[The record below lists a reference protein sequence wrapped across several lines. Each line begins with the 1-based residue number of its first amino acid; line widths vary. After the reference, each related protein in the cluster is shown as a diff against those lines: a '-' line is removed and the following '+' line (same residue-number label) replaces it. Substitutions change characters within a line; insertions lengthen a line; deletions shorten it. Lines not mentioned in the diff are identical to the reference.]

1 MKKRFSNTNEVYWGK
16 EPDRKD
22 FEDSI
27 SPNFNKFLTEAL
39 NWYNYS
45 SSLEKKKGWFI
56 DWVRVNRPEVNVGLI
71 EANNDGAFT
80 TAGAIA
86 RLHSRG
92 LVDSNYLNRKL
103 DNWVRTFSAEGET
116 IIRVKEGKKTIK
128 KRIGEKDPR
137 LSNLIGLIEIQLDL
151 LMENDYKPTN
161 FDMSDWI
168 LRNNPSPVHLSAIN
182 DRFLRLVEELTD
194 TDDQVTEAYSH
205 LSEEQFNNLLEF
217 LLDVVSAKK
226 MRKARVVRKK
236 KNSPPSK
243 QVSKLKCAVSD
254 PDTGVKSIS
263 PTDIPGSKCVW
274 IWNKKYRMIGA
285 YHVEGD
291 KEIGVKG
298 TTLINIDADSSVW
311 KKVRKPESIIPQIM
325 AANKIGMKKI
335 FEGINSKCSKM
346 TGRINSDTVILKAF

>member
-1 MKKRFSNTNEVYWGK
+1 MKTRFSNTNEVYWGK

-56 DWVRVNRPEVNVGLI
+56 DWVSVNRPEVNINVI
-71 EANNDGAFT
+71 EIINDGAFA
-80 TAGAIA
+80 TAGAIS
-86 RLHSRG
+86 RLHARG
-92 LVDSNYLNRKL
+92 LVDSDYLNRKL
-103 DNWVRTFSAEGET
+103 DNWVRTFSTEGEE
-116 IIRVKEGKKTIK
+116 IIRMREGKKAAN
-128 KRIGEKDPR
+128 KRIGERDPR
-137 LSNLIGLIEIQLDL
+137 LSHLIGLINIQLDDFI
-151 LMENDYKPTN
+151 ENGYKPTD
-161 FDMSDWI
+161 FDMSEWI
-168 LRNNPSPVHLSAIN
+168 LETNPSPIHLSVIN
-182 DRFLRLVEELTD
+182 TRFLRLVEELTD

-205 LSEEQFNNLLEF
+205 LSEDQFNNLLEF
-217 LLDVVSAKK
+217 VLDIVSAKK

-243 QVSKLKCAVSD
+243 QVSKLKYAASD

-274 IWNKKYRMIGA
+274 VWNKKYRMIGA
-285 YHVEGD
+285 YYVEGN

-298 TTLINIDADSSVW
+298 TTLINIDEVTSSW
-311 KKVRKPESIIPQIM
+311 KKVRKPEITLPKIM
-325 AANKIGMKKI
+325 AANKIGMKTI
-335 FEGINSKCSKM
+335 FEEINSKCSKM